1 METIQE
7 QFFTVREISAQLK
20 IDRHV
25 VTRLFENEQG
35 VINIGR
41 LETTGRGV
49 RGGESKRRYMEL
61 RIPASVL
68 NRVLTRRKVQ

>member
-1 METIQE
+1 VETIQE

-41 LETTGRGV
+41 LETTGRRV
-49 RGGESKRRYMEL
+49 RGGESKRRYREL
-61 RIPASVL
+61 RIPKATL
-68 NRVLTRRKVQ
+68 QRVIAKRRVQ